1 MPSKSCRIAIPVHTE
16 NNWLQ
21 GKVRSGLTDLRV
33 FSPNLLNKT
42 CDLKNLKFYP
52 KSSMIW
58 KGRNSV
64 FRNPVIWKGYN
75 SVFWN
80 PMIYKATILSHI
92 SYDLKRLQ
100 FYLQKSWD
108 LKRLIQLVAGEG
120 WRFLIR
126 KFSWK
131 LPVCEKTDVQQYPR
145 ARCTQFC
152 FRCMIMWKIYHRV
165 WYEIYQMEI

>member
-1 MPSKSCRIAIPVHTE
+1 MLSKSCRIAIPVQTE
-16 NNWLQ
+16 NNWLLW
-21 GKVRSGLTDLRV
+21 KVRSGETDLKG
-33 FSPNLLNKT
+33 FSSIPLNKT
-42 CDLKNLKFYP
+42 CDLISLTFCSR
-52 KSSMIW
+52 SSMIW
-58 KGRNSV
+58 KGHNSV

-108 LKRLIQLVAGEG
+108 LKRLIQLEAAEG

-126 KFSWK
+126 KFSRK
-131 LPVCEKTDVQQYPR
+131 LPVCEKTDVQQYSR
-145 ARCTQFC
+145 ALCSFLRCPIF
-152 FRCMIMWKIYHRV
+152 
-165 WYEIYQMEI
+165 